1 MKTFRDYLEEISL
14 GKKLKVYGKRVNRA
28 RVDADS
34 NEMGDGYE
42 GSSDAETKLS
52 KQKAGAMAQKIRR
65 KHGQQGVDA
74 MKGVA
79 AKSAVA
85 GGSRGDTLHIGGDE
99 LARKE
104 KRLKNVS
111 NDVLKGG
118 PRKGKLKPASQET
131 VKRWHQQSTRGNR
144 FR

>member
-34 NEMGDGYE
+34 NEAGGGYE

-79 AKSAVA
+79 AKSAAA
-85 GGSRGDTLHIGGDE
+85 GGSRGRPYPHIGGDE

-118 PRKGKLKPASQET
+118 PRKGKLKPASQELI
-131 VKRWHQQSTRGNR
+131 KKWHRKGSNMTSD
-144 FR
+144 